1 MKANKP
7 SYEEL
12 LTLVNELKKELDK
25 SNLLWN
31 QSKADSKAIH
41 LQSVE
46 NKNALAELTESVLQR
61 IKAPLDTVVGLAKL
75 ISTAN
80 LDFEEKNNLAEIITN
95 TATEL
100 QSIFSEFLSYNA
112 LQTHVNELNIEVV
125 SLNELLDDLKIKF
138 VDQVFFKDLNL
149 RSIKGLSDDDDTVF
163 TDKDIVSQIFS
174 SLLSNAI
181 KFTNKGYIEMGY
193 QVVANEL
200 RFYVKDTGVG
210 IANLEHVI
218 EENSVNIGLSTVKQ
232 LVELLHGS
240 LQIESKSGLGTSI
253 SFQIPYEPA
262 LEKVKEEAKKTIKVL
277 IADDEEISFMLLK
290 KLMQKGDVEIIRAK
304 NGEEAY
310 EIYKSNPDINLILMD
325 LRMPQVD
332 GYVAAQLIKNDSP
345 DIPIIAQSAY
355 SFKDDKEN
363 VSKSFNGYLSKPVS
377 KKEFEEVVH
386 KYLDLAELN

>member
-1 MKANKP
+1 
-7 SYEEL
+7 
-12 LTLVNELKKELDK
+12 
-25 SNLLWN
+25 
-31 QSKADSKAIH
+31 
-41 LQSVE
+41 LQSF
-46 NKNALAELTESVLQR
+46 L
-61 IKAPLDTVVGLAKL
+61 
-75 ISTAN
+75 
-80 LDFEEKNNLAEIITN
+80 
-95 TATEL
+95 
-100 QSIFSEFLSYNA
+100 SEFLSYNA
-112 LQTHVNELNIEVV
+112 LQTHVNEFNIEVV
-125 SLNELLDDLKIKF
+125 SLNELLDDLKIKY
-138 VDQVFFKDLNL
+138 VDQVFFKDLSL
-149 RSIKGLSDDDDTVF
+149 RSVKGLSDEDDMVF
-163 TDKDIVSQIFS
+163 TDKNIVNQIFS

-181 KFTNKGYIEMGY
+181 KYTDKGHVEMGY
-193 QVVANEL
+193 LVVNKEL

-210 IANLEHVI
+210 ITNLENVVD
-218 EENSVNIGLSTVKQ
+218 ENALNIGLSTVKQ

-240 LQIESKSGLGTSI
+240 LQIESKSGVGTSI

-262 LEKVKEEAKKTIKVL
+262 LEKVNLEAKKTIKVL

-310 EIYKSNPDINLILMD
+310 EIYKNNPDINLILMD

-332 GYVAAQLIKNDSP
+332 GYVAAQLIKNESP

-377 KKEFEEVVH
+377 KKEFEEVVY

>member
-12 LTLVNELKKELDK
+12 LELVNELKKELDK
-25 SNLLWN
+25 SNLLWHK
-31 QSKADSKAIH
+31 SKEESKAIQ
-41 LQSVE
+41 LKSIE

-61 IKAPLDTVVGLAKL
+61 IKAPLDTLVGLAKL

-80 LDFEEKNNLAEIITN
+80 LDFEEKNNLAEIMAN
-95 TATEL
+95 TSTEL
-100 QSIFSEFLSYNA
+100 QSVFSEFLSYNA
-112 LQTHVNELNIEVV
+112 LQTHVNELEIEVV
-125 SLNELLDDLKIKF
+125 SLNELLDDLKIKY

-149 RSIKGLSDDDDTVF
+149 RSVKGLSDDDDTVF
-163 TDKDIVSQIFS
+163 TDKNIVSQIFS

-193 QVVANEL
+193 HVVQNEL
-200 RFYVKDTGVG
+200 QFYVKDTGVG
-210 IANLEHVI
+210 IANLENV
-218 EENSVNIGLSTVKQ
+218 EDENHLTIGLSTVKK

-240 LQIESKSGLGTSI
+240 LQIESKFGLGTTI
-253 SFQIPYEPA
+253 FFQIPYEPA
-262 LEKVKEEAKKTIKVL
+262 LEKITSEAKKTIKVL

-310 EIYKSNPDINLILMD
+310 EIYKNNPDINLILMD

-332 GYVAAQLIKNDSP
+332 GYVAAQLIKNESP

-363 VSKSFNGYLSKPVS
+363 VSKSFNGYLSKPVN
-377 KKEFEEVVH
+377 KKEFEEVVN
-386 KYLDLAELN
+386 KYLDIAPLN

>member
-12 LTLVNELKKELDK
+12 LELVNELKKELDK
-25 SNLLWN
+25 SNLLWHK
-31 QSKADSKAIH
+31 SKEESKAIQ
-41 LQSVE
+41 LKSIE

-61 IKAPLDTVVGLAKL
+61 IKAPLDTLVGLAKL

-80 LDFEEKNNLAEIITN
+80 LDFEEKNNLAEIMAN
-95 TATEL
+95 TSTEL
-100 QSIFSEFLSYNA
+100 QSVFSEFLSYNA
-112 LQTHVNELNIEVV
+112 LQTHVNELEIEVV
-125 SLNELLDDLKIKF
+125 SLNELLDDLKIKY

-149 RSIKGLSDDDDTVF
+149 RSVKGLSDDDDTVF
-163 TDKDIVSQIFS
+163 TDKNIVSQIFS

-181 KFTNKGYIEMGY
+181 KFTSKGYIEMGY
-193 QVVANEL
+193 HVVQNEL
-200 RFYVKDTGVG
+200 QFYVKDTGVG
-210 IANLEHVI
+210 IANLENVAD
-218 EENSVNIGLSTVKQ
+218 ENHLTIGLSTVKK

-240 LQIESKSGLGTSI
+240 LQIESKSGLGTTI

-262 LEKVKEEAKKTIKVL
+262 LEKVASEAKKTIKVL

-290 KLMQKGDVEIIRAK
+290 KLMQKGNVEIIRAK

-310 EIYKSNPDINLILMD
+310 EIYKNNPDINLILMD

-332 GYVAAQLIKNDSP
+332 GYVAAQLIKNESP

-363 VSKSFNGYLSKPVS
+363 VSKSFNGYLSKPVN

-386 KYLDLAELN
+386 KYLDIAPLN

>member
-12 LTLVNELKKELDK
+12 LELVNELQRELDK
-25 SNLLWN
+25 SNSLWN
-31 QSKADSKAIH
+31 QFKDESKVSQLKSI
-41 LQSVE
+41 E
-46 NKNALAELTESVLQR
+46 NKELTVSVLNR

-80 LDFEEKNNLAEIITN
+80 LDFEEKNNLSEIIAN

-112 LQTHVNELNIEVV
+112 LKTHVNELNIKEV

-138 VDQVFFKDLNL
+138 LDQVFFKDLSL
-149 RSIKGLSDDDDTVF
+149 RSVKGLSDEDDMVF
-163 TDKDIVSQIFS
+163 TDREIVNQIFS

-181 KFTNKGYIEMGY
+181 KFTNKGYVEMGY
-193 QVVANEL
+193 QVVDNEL
-200 RFYVKDTGVG
+200 QFYVKDTGIG
-210 IANLEHVI
+210 IDNLENAVV
-218 EENSVNIGLSTVKQ
+218 ENQASIGLATVKQ
-232 LVELLHGS
+232 LVELLHGT

-332 GYVAAQLIKNDSP
+332 GYVAAQLIKSESP

-377 KKEFEEVVH
+377 KKEFEEVVN